1 VAARAVNKRFI
12 SESSDQQAKQ
22 KLFSNRAA
30 TKPNRRDAL
39 RFPKFM
45 PDEITSHVLESPHL
59 TPCHYHTRCL
69 HLTITQFVL
78 ERHRAMDRMCACAPQ
93 TQNPAGK
100 GRFQDTSSSGEEGA
114 QVPRHKQAFANAE
127 SSGGERE
134 GAYSPLPWRG
144 WHPRARAFRRQRN
157 CHGSRRLCFLLR
169 RKRIFTGEWGVGLLS
184 QVIRQSGVSD
194 SSKVRPVSAKKHTAK
209 HSSEPELGSQAFW

>member
-59 TPCHYHTRCL
+59 TPCHYHPRCL

-100 GRFQDTSSSGEEGA
+100 RSIPRYKQLGGRGSPSPKTQ
-114 QVPRHKQAFANAE
+114 
-127 SSGGERE
+127 

-209 HSSEPELGSQAFW
+209 HSSERELGSQVFW